1 MKFSMFASTFFL
13 LAISSHA
20 SSPYI
25 AGKND
30 YWTRNSAVTTSVHG
44 DGTLS
49 IDFIGTKKL
58 QDLGY
63 SQTIKSA
70 LKDEWKFENGDY
82 SGKIYVN
89 RRGPKRFE
97 SVTIQN
103 KNSDGKDWVDI
114 SIFGE
119 ENVLLRRTTC
129 RDRKCFVVKK
139 SMCDKLA
146 MTAGMDIGS
155 LKDLQKQCNTLS
167 TLFKNTMKEEYKS
180 STMETDFRADLDK
193 VSNPTHK
200 RNIVMGE
207 DIDASTQNLYS
218 YLSQCEDMKEY
229 NKANVIS
236 TGGVTPGTRT
246 R

>member
-1 MKFSMFASTFFL
+1 MTLSIFASTIFL
-13 LAISSHA
+13 FAISSHA

-25 AGKND
+25 AGSND
-30 YWTRNSAVTTSVHG
+30 YWTRNSAVTTSVYG

-58 QDLGY
+58 QELGY

-70 LKDEWKFENGDY
+70 LKDEWKFEKGNY

-103 KNSDGKDWVDI
+103 KNPDGKDWVDI

-129 RDRKCFVVKK
+129 RDRKCFVVTK

-146 MTAGMDIGS
+146 RTTGMDIGS

-167 TLFKNTMKEEYKS
+167 TMFKDTMKEEYKS
-180 STMETDFRADLDK
+180 TTMEANLRADLDK
-193 VSNPTHK
+193 VSNPIHK

-218 YLSQCEDMKEY
+218 YLSQCEGMKVY

-236 TGGVTPGTRT
+236 TGGVAPVTPTR
-246 R
+246 